1 MDLLY
6 SPDLNILL
14 VLLLSRTH
22 LKYLCCA
29 WDKAFVNI
37 TGLPLAGRTERR
49 GMQRWQLFAESAA
62 VYHTPV
68 SLQHIWDA
76 TETPQPRSTVHAYR
90 GNEISVERFLSL
102 PHGAVTGYTVTILIR
117 ICATQQRR
125 GRPSQSG
132 PWSVSADVTGRNIK
146 HSDSTKLS

>member
-6 SPDLNILL
+6 SPDLNILF

-22 LKYLCCA
+22 FKYLCCA
-29 WDKAFVNI
+29 SDKAFVNI

-62 VYHTPV
+62 VYHTSV

-76 TETPQPRSTVHAYR
+76 TETPQPRSTVRAYR
-90 GNEISVERFLSL
+90 GGDKRGKVSFFATRSCNQLHCHN
-102 PHGAVTGYTVTILIR
+102 PHSNLRTG
-117 ICATQQRR
+117 
-125 GRPSQSG
+125 QSG
-132 PWSVSADVTGRNIK
+132 PWSVSADVTGINIK
-146 HSDSTKLS
+146 HSDSTQLS